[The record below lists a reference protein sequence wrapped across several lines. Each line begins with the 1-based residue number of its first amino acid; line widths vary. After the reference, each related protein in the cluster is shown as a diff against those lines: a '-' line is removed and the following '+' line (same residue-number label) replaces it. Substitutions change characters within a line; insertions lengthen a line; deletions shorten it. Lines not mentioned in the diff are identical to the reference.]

1 MDHHT
6 QALRA
11 FLDQAHSVYH
21 AQQGLVQQLKAA
33 GFQPLQE
40 QETWQIAPGGRY
52 YVTRGDAAVMAFRV
66 PQGVPTGFMMSASHL
81 DRPCFK
87 VKENGELTGT
97 YTRLA
102 VERYGGMILSTWLD
116 RPLSIAG
123 RVAVLDRPCFKVKE
137 NGELTGT
144 YTRLAVER
152 YGGMI
157 LSTWLDRPLSIA
169 GRVAVQTE
177 QGIRTQLVDIDQDLL
192 LIPNVAIHMNR
203 QVNDGYKWN
212 PAVDLLPLL
221 GGKEATGRL
230 ETMLE
235 EQAGGKILGRDL
247 YLYIRQKSSVWGVNQ
262 EYLSSAALDDLECAW
277 ACTQGF
283 LEAADSQAISVLCLF
298 DSEEVGSGSVQ
309 GAGSTLLADTLHRI
323 CQAGGWDLRQLLAQ
337 SFLVSADNAHALH
350 PNHPEFSDAANAPVM
365 GGGVVIKHN
374 ASMSYCTDGVAAG
387 LFRSICQRAEAATQ
401 SYYNRADLPGGST
414 LGHISLAHVSVPTVD
429 IGLAQLA
436 MHSSFEAEAATQ
448 SYYNRADLPGGSTL
462 GHISLAHVSVPTVDI
477 GLAQLAMH
485 SSFETGA
492 ISDIEALVKAMTAL
506 YSTALEVRGQEYILR

>member
-123 RVAVLDRPCFKVKE
+123 RVAV
-137 NGELTGT
+137 
-144 YTRLAVER
+144 
-152 YGGMI
+152 
-157 LSTWLDRPLSIA
+157 
-169 GRVAVQTE
+169 QTE
-177 QGIRTQLVDIDQDLL
+177 QGIRTQLVDIDRDLL

-221 GGKEATGRL
+221 GGKEAAGRL
-230 ETMLE
+230 EAMLE

-323 CQAGGWDLRQLLAQ
+323 CQAGGWDLRQLLTQ

-436 MHSSFEAEAATQ
+436 MHSSFE
-448 SYYNRADLPGGSTL
+448 
-462 GHISLAHVSVPTVDI
+462 
-477 GLAQLAMH
+477 
-485 SSFETGA
+485 TGA

>member
-123 RVAVLDRPCFKVKE
+123 RVAV
-137 NGELTGT
+137 
-144 YTRLAVER
+144 
-152 YGGMI
+152 
-157 LSTWLDRPLSIA
+157 
-169 GRVAVQTE
+169 QTE
-177 QGIRTQLVDIDQDLL
+177 QGIRTQLVDIDRDLL

-221 GGKEATGRL
+221 GGKEAAGRL
-230 ETMLE
+230 EAMLE

-247 YLYIRQKSSVWGVNQ
+247 YLYIRQKSSIWGVNQ

-436 MHSSFEAEAATQ
+436 MHSSFE
-448 SYYNRADLPGGSTL
+448 
-462 GHISLAHVSVPTVDI
+462 
-477 GLAQLAMH
+477 
-485 SSFETGA
+485 TGA